1 MAVLACLRLCRRIGI
16 AGRGRGDLNAAAAAA
31 AVTAAAGHSIVQRR
45 WGAAAAADAAAVL
58 FLGLHA
64 PILKPDLD
72 LSLGEAE
79 AGGQLEPARPT
90 QVAVVVVLLL
100 QLHQLPGPELGPRPL
115 RADGGRR
122 RGQGLIRDRRTRAG
136 AVAARAA
143 AAAER
148 TAAAVRAVV
157 VGCC

>member
-1 MAVLACLRLCRRIGI
+1 MAVLACLRRLCRRIGI
-16 AGRGRGDLNAAAAAA
+16 AGRGDLIAAAA
-31 AVTAAAGHSIVQRR
+31 AVTAAAGHIIVQRR
-45 WGAAAAADAAAVL
+45 WGAAAAADAAAAVL
-58 FLGLHA
+58 LLGLHA

-72 LSLGEAE
+72 LPLGEAE
-79 AGGQLEPARPT
+79 AGGQLQPPRPT

-115 RADGGRR
+115 SADGGRDMR
-122 RGQGLIRDRRTRAG
+122 LIRDRRTRAG
-136 AVAARAA
+136 SVAPRAA